1 MTDFAGAVTGEGHRT
16 FPKASL
22 PEPALLRRP
31 SAAGPCNA
39 NHFVML
45 SRRIESHPMNDALAP
60 ADLISMGAGFEL
72 PSVDRPFMLLSGRTT
87 LSRILQTTAAR
98 FDH

>member
-1 MTDFAGAVTGEGHRT
+1 
-16 FPKASL
+16 
-22 PEPALLRRP
+22 
-31 SAAGPCNA
+31 
-39 NHFVML
+39 
-45 SRRIESHPMNDALAP
+45 MNDALAP